1 LSIVEKRPLGVS
13 VLAVVDLLASP
24 FFLVTGVQG
33 IISAVRNLR
42 GTPTSRL
49 GGGGLLLAVDA
60 CVLAVGVVCAVAAM
74 DLWRLKKRGR
84 RVTIFLMSMFGVFA
98 ADVALLGFAET
109 GRAAFLGGSAGCIF
123 CLGAVLYLCL
133 PGTRRKF
140 ESAAVK
146 AIRQGGI
153 S

>member
-1 LSIVEKRPLGVS
+1 M
-13 VLAVVDLLASP
+13 DLLASP
-24 FFLVTGVQG
+24 FFLVTGIQG
-33 IISAVRNLR
+33 IVSAMRNLR
-42 GTPTSRL
+42 STPTPRL
-49 GGGGLLLAVDA
+49 AGGGLMLAVDF
-60 CVLAVGVVCAVAAM
+60 CVLAVGVVSAVAAI

-109 GRAAFLGGSAGCIF
+109 GRAAFLGGSAGFVF
-123 CLGAVLYLCL
+123 CWWAVLYLCL

-146 AIRQGGI
+146 TEYVKAE
-153 S
+153 